1 MLRHKHTQSAFC
13 EINVTPFIDIMLV
26 LLIIFMALAPLITS
40 SLNIELPKMSEAV
53 ADKQKEINIFLN
65 KDEISLNNEPV
76 SFENLGFKL
85 AQIAQKEQIIFLH
98 IDKKVE
104 YERIVELMQVLKNGG
119 FDKIALATELK

>member
-65 KDEISLNNEPV
+65 KDEISLNNELI
-76 SFENLGFKL
+76 SLENLGFKL

>member
-76 SFENLGFKL
+76 SLENLGFKL